1 MRPLGLALSNLTGVH
16 VGRGNLDMQR
26 DPGMGTEV
34 FHVRT
39 SEKTAV
45 CKPRRKASGKT
56 KTVDLL
62 ILDF

>member
-1 MRPLGLALSNLTGVH
+1 
-16 VGRGNLDMQR
+16 
-26 DPGMGTEV
+26 MGTEV
-34 FHVRT
+34 LYVRT
-39 SEKTAV
+39 SEKIAI